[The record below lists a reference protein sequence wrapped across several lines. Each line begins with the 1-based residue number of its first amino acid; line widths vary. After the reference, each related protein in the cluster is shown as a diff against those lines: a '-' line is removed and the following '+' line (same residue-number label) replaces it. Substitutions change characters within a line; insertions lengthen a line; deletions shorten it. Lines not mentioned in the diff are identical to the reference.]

1 MLDCHLMFA
10 DLQSEDWF
18 PRHKLHIFDTKIQN
32 MYTSVQKFGVS
43 NFFLKE
49 MLFIQKRCIQ
59 LIKSESKG
67 NNNVT
72 KDFYFK

>member
-43 NFFLKE
+43 NFFFKRNAFYSE
-49 MLFIQKRCIQ
+49 KMHSIDQK
-59 LIKSESKG
+59 
-67 NNNVT
+67 
-72 KDFYFK
+72 